1 LRITQWQQDRRV
13 SKLASSD
20 LLMSAASGLE
30 RLMIDNKNNKNIQ
43 DSNVAQISAFLY
55 YQASVL
61 SKLEGN
67 KAFQSKFKTIIFNQ
81 IEKDFGAYMDS
92 QARVKPKSF
101 HHVYEWRLVG
111 SPEGRLFKLKPL
123 SSQGLSLR
131 IDSEF
136 LMSKT
141 LVPYTKRKGTKRY
154 KFANKAEI
162 MESGTPVIIRPRAS
176 KRLVFE
182 IDGLTVFMP
191 KGASVTVK
199 SPGGAASNH
208 QYRIAYSRFFTG
220 QLVNQSIKR
229 SGFQNI
235 FNGKIGKALSVPGN
249 IKRVQYSFSPN
260 AIRNQAESS
269 LTMAF
274 GGAL

>member
-1 LRITQWQQDRRV
+1 
-13 SKLASSD
+13 
-20 LLMSAASGLE
+20 MNAASGLE
-30 RLMIDNKNNKNIQ
+30 RLMVENKNNKNVQ

-61 SKLEGN
+61 SKLEEN
-67 KAFQSKFKTIIFNQ
+67 KAFRSKFKTIIFNQ
-81 IEKDFGAYMDS
+81 IEKDFGAYIDS

-101 HHVYEWRLVG
+101 HHVYEWRLLG

-123 SSQGLSLR
+123 ASPGLSVK

-141 LVPYTKRKGTKRY
+141 LVPYMKRKGTKRY
-154 KFANKAEI
+154 KFANKAAV
-162 MESGTPVIIRPRAS
+162 MESGVPVVIRPRAS

-199 SPGGAASNH
+199 SPGGTASNH
-208 QYRIAYSRFFTG
+208 QYRIAYARFFTG
-220 QLVNQSIKR
+220 QMVNQSIQR

-235 FNGKIGKALSVPGN
+235 FNGKIGKALAIPGN

-260 AIRNQAESS
+260 AIRNQADAA